1 MTDLEDDVFWGQ
13 LVKLI
18 EDRIK
23 DQIRWHIQ
31 RGSTGD
37 KQQLFDIALRMEEE
51 KLEKRA
57 SSYEDKGQDELA
69 RPFRILK
76 DALPELLSDLRHR
89 L

>member
-1 MTDLEDDVFWGQ
+1 MTEQEDDVFWDQ

-23 DQIRWHIQ
+23 DQISWHIQ

-37 KQQLFDIALRMEEE
+37 TNQLFDIALHMEEE
-51 KLEKRA
+51 KLEQRA
-57 SSYEDKGQDELA
+57 SAYEDKGQDELA
-69 RPFRILK
+69 RPFRALK
-76 DALPELLSDLRHR
+76 DALPELLNDLRHR